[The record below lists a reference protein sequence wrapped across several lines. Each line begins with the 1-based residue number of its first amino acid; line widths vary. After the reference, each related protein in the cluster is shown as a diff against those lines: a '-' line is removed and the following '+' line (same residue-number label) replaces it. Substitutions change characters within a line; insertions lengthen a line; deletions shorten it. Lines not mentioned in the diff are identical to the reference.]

1 MYSISQFSKLT
12 RLSPRMLRHY
22 DKIGLL
28 KPQTIDSMNNYRY
41 YSDSQVSIAIEIIKL
56 KKYDFSLEEV
66 KDILTNDD
74 MFFRKMVKEKI
85 NSINESLR
93 VKTDILEEME
103 MLLQEGIE
111 SIKDMNTYS
120 ILYGTA
126 QEQYVIRKKT
136 SISIH
141 EMDKTIDKLYDYASK
156 NNLHTF
162 NTPFTS
168 FLGEDFNDENLNV
181 DFFVPIKV
189 KSANKFDKKENLA
202 ESIKDNSN
210 IEIHKM
216 PSHTIVST
224 IHIGNYES
232 IGLAYQ
238 AIEKWISASNF
249 NPTGFTYEIYLRSTE
264 SLVSEKDFVTQVCY
278 EVD

>member
-41 YSDSQVSIAIEIIKL
+41 YSDSQVSTAMEIVKL
-56 KKYDFSLEEV
+56 KKYDFSLEEI

-74 MFFRKMVKEKI
+74 IFLKKMVKEKI
-85 NSINESLR
+85 NLINKSVR
-93 VKTDILEEME
+93 AKTDILEEME
-103 MLLQEGIE
+103 MYLKKGIE

-126 QEQYVIRKKT
+126 QEQYVIKKRA

-141 EMDKTIDKLYDYASK
+141 EMDKTIDELYDYALK
-156 NNLHTF
+156 NNLYTF
-162 NTPFTS
+162 NTPFTN
-168 FLGEDFNDENLNV
+168 FLSEDFNEENLNV
-181 DFFVPIKV
+181 EFFVPIKV
-189 KSANKFDKKENLA
+189 NSASTFDEKNFLA
-202 ESIKDNSN
+202 EIRKDDSN
-210 IEIHKM
+210 IEIHKI

-224 IHIGNYES
+224 IHIGSYEN
-232 IGLAYQ
+232 IGLAYY
-238 AIEKWISASNF
+238 AIEKWISESNF

-264 SLVSEKDFVTQVCY
+264 SLVSEKDFVTQICY